1 MKLYGLIG
9 NPLTHSLS
17 KKYFDEKFKKENF
30 LSYQFQNFALD
41 HIEQIIEIV
50 QNNSSLYGF
59 AITIPY
65 KQAIIPFLHFTS
77 AEVLQIQACNCV
89 KIIDGK
95 FYGYNTDIIGFK
107 KSFTELL
114 QPHHNKALILG
125 TGGAA
130 KAVQFVLKKL
140 GISFLN
146 VSRKIINETTIT
158 YQQINQQ
165 LLEEYTIIINTTPLG
180 TFPNTNECP
189 DIPYQLVTANHYL
202 FDLVYNPPL
211 TKFLQ
216 LGQQHKAII
225 KNGSDMLTIQAEEN
239 WKIWESN

>member
-9 NPLTHSLS
+9 FLLSHSLS
-17 KKYFDEKFKKENF
+17 KKYFDEKFRQENLF
-30 LSYQFQNFALD
+30 NYRFSNFEISHINQITDIIQQNKHL
-41 HIEQIIEIV
+41 Q
-50 QNNSSLYGF
+50 GF

-65 KQAIIPFLHFTS
+65 KQQIIPYLHIAS
-77 AEVLQIQACNCV
+77 NEVKKIQACNCV
-89 KIIDGK
+89 KIIDGQL
-95 FYGYNTDIIGFK
+95 YGYNTDIIGFE

-140 GISFLN
+140 SISFLN

-189 DIPYQLVTANHYL
+189 DIPYQLLTAKHYL
-202 FDLVYNPPL
+202 FDLIYNPSF

-216 LGQQHKAII
+216 LGKQQNATI
-225 KNGSDMLTIQAEEN
+225 KNGKDMLTIQAEEN
-239 WKIWESN
+239 WKIWYS

>member
-17 KKYFDEKFKKENF
+17 KKYFDEKFKKENL
-30 LSYQFQNFALD
+30 LSYQFQNFALK
-41 HIEQIIEIV
+41 HIEQITEIV

-65 KQAIIPFLHFTS
+65 KQAIIPFLHFAS
-77 AEVLQIQACNCV
+77 DEVQKIQACNCV
-89 KIIDGK
+89 KIIDGQL
-95 FYGYNTDIIGFK
+95 YGYNTDIIGFE

-114 QPHHNKALILG
+114 QPQHNKALILG

-189 DIPYQLVTANHYL
+189 DIPYQLLTANHYL

-216 LGQQHKAII
+216 LGQHHKSII

>member
-17 KKYFDEKFKKENF
+17 KKYFDEKFKKENL
-30 LSYQFQNFALD
+30 LSYQFQNFVLD

-65 KQAIIPFLHFTS
+65 KQTIIPFLHFTS

-95 FYGYNTDIIGFK
+95 FYGYNTDIIGFE

-140 GISFLN
+140 GISFLH
-146 VSRKIINETTIT
+146 VSRKIINETAIT

-189 DIPYQLVTANHYL
+189 NIPYQLLTANHYL
-202 FDLVYNPPL
+202 FDLVYNPPP